1 MEYFGYVKA
10 NVLDNEYIL
19 RQDMESYGEAKELF
33 IEGGNFTFY
42 NKDVK
47 TNVVLKN
54 MLEIEEEYVPTIN
67 EENQKEEMWAVLSNN
82 NIEEYLESVIKDYEQ
97 RQELITSIVRKL
109 NKNNISGLILN
120 LQNINDY
127 DSTQKFIQELTPR
140 LREIGICVGVKI
152 NDEIKEKD
160 FINIVNEFSLY
171 FIKWL
176 SDIRY

>member
-54 MLEIEEEYVPTIN
+54 MLEIEEYVPTIN

-120 LQNINDY
+120 VQNINDY

-160 FINIVNEFSLY
+160 FINIVDYLV
-171 FIKWL
+171 K
-176 SDIRY
+176 

>member
-42 NKDVK
+42 NKDIK

-54 MLEIEEEYVPTIN
+54 MLEIDEEYVPTIN

-160 FINIVNEFSLY
+160 FINIVDYLV
-171 FIKWL
+171 K
-176 SDIRY
+176 

>member
-19 RQDMESYGEAKELF
+19 RQDMESYGDAKELF

-160 FINIVNEFSLY
+160 FINIVDYLV
-171 FIKWL
+171 K
-176 SDIRY
+176 

>member
-47 TNVVLKN
+47 TNVVLKK
-54 MLEIEEEYVPTIN
+54 MLEREEEYVPTIN

-160 FINIVNEFSLY
+160 FINIVDYLV
-171 FIKWL
+171 K
-176 SDIRY
+176 

>member
-1 MEYFGYVKA
+1 
-10 NVLDNEYIL
+10 
-19 RQDMESYGEAKELF
+19 
-33 IEGGNFTFY
+33 
-42 NKDVK
+42 
-47 TNVVLKN
+47 

-160 FINIVNEFSLY
+160 FINIVDYLV
-171 FIKWL
+171 K
-176 SDIRY
+176 

>member
-33 IEGGNFTFY
+33 IEGVNFTFY

-160 FINIVNEFSLY
+160 FINIVDYLV
-171 FIKWL
+171 K
-176 SDIRY
+176 

>member
-152 NDEIKEKD
+152 NDEIKEKE
-160 FINIVNEFSLY
+160 FINIVDYLV
-171 FIKWL
+171 K
-176 SDIRY
+176 

>member
-67 EENQKEEMWAVLSNN
+67 EEYQKEEMWAVLSNN

-160 FINIVNEFSLY
+160 FINIVDYLV
-171 FIKWL
+171 K
-176 SDIRY
+176 

>member
-120 LQNINDY
+120 VQNINDY

-160 FINIVNEFSLY
+160 FINIVDYLV
-171 FIKWL
+171 K
-176 SDIRY
+176 

>member
-19 RQDMESYGEAKELF
+19 RQDMERYGEAKELF

-160 FINIVNEFSLY
+160 FINIVDYLV
-171 FIKWL
+171 K
-176 SDIRY
+176 

>member
-120 LQNINDY
+120 LQNI
-127 DSTQKFIQELTPR
+127 R
-140 LREIGICVGVKI
+140 
-152 NDEIKEKD
+152 
-160 FINIVNEFSLY
+160 
-171 FIKWL
+171 
-176 SDIRY
+176 

>member
-160 FINIVNEFSLY
+160 FINIRKNL
-171 FIKWL
+171 
-176 SDIRY
+176 

>member
-1 MEYFGYVKA
+1 MLFD
-10 NVLDNEYIL
+10 L
-19 RQDMESYGEAKELF
+19 QDMESYGEAKELF

-160 FINIVNEFSLY
+160 FINIVDYLV
-171 FIKWL
+171 K
-176 SDIRY
+176 

>member
-1 MEYFGYVKA
+1 
-10 NVLDNEYIL
+10 
-19 RQDMESYGEAKELF
+19 MESYGEAKELF

-160 FINIVNEFSLY
+160 FINIVDYLV
-171 FIKWL
+171 K
-176 SDIRY
+176 

>member
-54 MLEIEEEYVPTIN
+54 MLEIEEYVPTIN

-160 FINIVNEFSLY
+160 FTKV
-171 FIKWL
+171 
-176 SDIRY
+176 

>member
-1 MEYFGYVKA
+1 MEHFGYVKA

-160 FINIVNEFSLY
+160 FINIVDYLV
-171 FIKWL
+171 K
-176 SDIRY
+176 